1 MLTWIAEGLLLA
13 AIVVATRWWL
23 SRVDSLGRA
32 KSFPVFSVA
41 ILVVLGAGLLVP
53 GVRHHQ
59 LEDRL
64 AAVAGILVG
73 NPVEVDCQTAGQE
86 FVDVTSELGYVRYG
100 PDGVPE
106 RATLI
111 KHAQCTDL
119 SRYLRSHGD
128 HPDDGQV
135 VAVHVLTHE
144 AMHMAGITDEARA
157 ECLAMQRDAKTAR
170 LLGASPQQAAKL
182 ARRYWREF
190 YPRMNDDYRSAE
202 CRPGGQL
209 DQASPDAPWIG

>member
-1 MLTWIAEGLLLA
+1 MLTWIAEALLLA
-13 AIVVATRWWL
+13 ALVAATRWL
-23 SRVDSLGRA
+23 LRREDALGRPRP
-32 KSFPVFSVA
+32 FPVFSVA
-41 ILVVLGAGLLVP
+41 SLAILGAGLLVP

-64 AAVAGILVG
+64 AVVASDLAGYRVVV
-73 NPVEVDCQTAGQE
+73 NCQTAGQQ
-86 FVDVTSELGYVRYG
+86 FVDAGGELGYVRYG
-100 PDGVPE
+100 SDGVPE

-111 KHAQCTDL
+111 KRAQCTDL

-135 VAVHVLTHE
+135 IAVHVLTHE

-157 ECLAMQRDAKTAR
+157 ECMAIQRDARTAR
-170 LLGASPQQAAKL
+170 LLGSSTQEAADL
-182 ARRYWREF
+182 ARRYWREV
-190 YPRMNDDYRSAE
+190 YPRMSDSYRSPE

-209 DQASPDAPWIG
+209 DRASPDAPWLG

>member
-64 AAVAGILVG
+64 AAAAGILVG
-73 NPVEVDCQTAGQE
+73 NPVEVHCQTAGQE